1 MSGSSSPSVNAN
13 TGFVPVIDISRFLN
27 GDAAQKSQVAAQVD
41 AACREAGF
49 YVIVGHGVEQSL
61 LDRTEVISRAFFA
74 LPVAE
79 KMRLHR
85 DLTGEV
91 GSAGYTAIGDN
102 NLSYTRGENLPFD
115 LNETIQIAPIDVGD
129 DDYYREGASRGMFP
143 PNRWP
148 ESLPEFEEV
157 YVEYFRR
164 ITKLAGDLMR
174 LSALA
179 LDLPEN
185 YFVDKIDRP
194 VSKLAARLYPEQT
207 EAPLPGQLRAAA
219 HTDYGTVTILKPGD
233 APGGLQVAD
242 RDGAW
247 HDVPYVPSS
256 FVINLGDIMAR
267 WTNDR
272 WRSTLHRVVNPP
284 PELREKSRR
293 LSIVFFG
300 HPNYDVTV
308 SCLPTCQSPDNPPRY
323 PPITVAQYYLAKQN
337 QARVARFPV
346 PHSAA
351 S

>member
-1 MSGSSSPSVNAN
+1 MAPSTQANAAG
-13 TGFVPVIDISRFLN
+13 GFVPVIDIRPFLT
-27 GDAAQKSQVAAQVD
+27 GDAAQKSQVAKEVD
-41 AACREAGF
+41 EACRETGF
-49 YVIVGHGVEQSL
+49 YVVVGHGVEQSL
-61 LDRTEVISRAFFA
+61 LDRTEAVSRAFFA
-74 LPVAE
+74 LPAAE

-85 DLTGEV
+85 DLTGEA

-102 NLSYTRGENLPFD
+102 NLSYTRGEALPFD
-115 LNETIQIAPIDVGD
+115 LNETIQIAPIDAGD

-148 ESLPEFEEV
+148 ESLPEFKEI

-164 ITKLAGDLMR
+164 MIKLADDLMR

-179 LDLPEN
+179 LELPED
-185 YFVDKIDRP
+185 YFADKVDRP

-207 EAPLPGQLRAAA
+207 QAPLPGQLRAAA
-219 HTDYGTVTILKPGD
+219 HTDYGTVTILKPGN
-233 APGGLQVAD
+233 APGGLLVAD
-242 RDGAW
+242 LQGEW
-247 HDVPYVPSS
+247 HDVPYVPGS
-256 FVINLGDIMAR
+256 FVINLGDVMAR

-284 PELREKSRR
+284 PELRERSRR

-300 HPNYDVTV
+300 HPNHDVTV
-308 SCLPTCQSPDNPPRY
+308 SCLPTCQGPDNPPRY

-346 PHSAA
+346 PRSAA